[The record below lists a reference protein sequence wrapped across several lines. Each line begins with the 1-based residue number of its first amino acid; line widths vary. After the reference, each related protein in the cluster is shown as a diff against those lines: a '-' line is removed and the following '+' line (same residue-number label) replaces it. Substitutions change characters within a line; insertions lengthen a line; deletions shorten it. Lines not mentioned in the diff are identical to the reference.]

1 MIRVP
6 NAAETYSRADVQ
18 QMAEALKELQKLHIL
33 LSGYVPQT
41 DIDTGVNKKLVIDA
55 GVVTVVDP

>member
-1 MIRVP
+1 LIP
-6 NAAETYSRADVQ
+6 NAKPAYDRADTQ
-18 QMAEALKELQKLHIL
+18 QLIETVKRLEKMLNAL
-33 LSGYVPQT
+33 SAYVPQT

>member
-1 MIRVP
+1 MIP
-6 NAAETYSRADVQ
+6 NAKPAYDRADTQ
-18 QMAEALKELQKLHIL
+18 QLIETVKRLEKMLNAL
-33 LSGYVPQT
+33 SAYVPQT

>member
-1 MIRVP
+1 MIRVSQAP
-6 NAAETYSRADVQ
+6 DTYNREDVQ
-18 QMAEALKELQKLHIL
+18 QMIEAIKELQKQYLA
-33 LSGYVPQT
+33 LSGFVPQT

>member
-6 NAAETYSRADVQ
+6 PAPDTYSREDVQ
-18 QMAEALKELQKLHIL
+18 QMIEAIKELQKLVNS
-33 LSGYVPQT
+33 LSAFVPQT
-41 DIDTGVNKKLVIDA
+41 DIHTGVNKKLVIDA